1 VLVDEHSPRAA
12 AVDPYMLERNNAFS
26 TASTSRE
33 DPPLRNDNGQEIRFP
48 LAHPSGIWML
58 VSVCDTGIGIP
69 AQDLPRIFERFYKVD
84 RSRNREVGGTGLG
97 LAIAKHLIEGH
108 GGRLWADSE
117 EGHGST
123 FYFTL
128 PLT

>member
-1 VLVDEHSPRAA
+1 
-12 AVDPYMLERNNAFS
+12 
-26 TASTSRE
+26 
-33 DPPLRNDNGQEIRFP
+33 
-48 LAHPSGIWML
+48 
-58 VSVCDTGIGIP
+58 
-69 AQDLPRIFERFYKVD
+69 
-84 RSRNREVGGTGLG
+84 VGGTGLG

-108 GGRLWADSE
+108 GGRLWADSK